1 MDSALSAAAT
11 THSEPFLLTRRR
23 SQSGAGEAL
32 SAFDVSRSGSPL
44 LARSLIC
51 VGLLS
56 SALSSAQPGPML
68 PALSCT
74 QLGPSLPLQG
84 RAWLGHSPLAL
95 DLVNLG
101 LFLFVQSGAS
111 FGTAAMTKLELSSC
125 LSVRS
130 MTNLEFLS
138 SVLSCARFEST
149 LLVLDFALLGSPVP
163 LHSPA

>member
-1 MDSALSAAAT
+1 
-11 THSEPFLLTRRR
+11 
-23 SQSGAGEAL
+23 
-32 SAFDVSRSGSPL
+32 
-44 LARSLIC
+44 
-51 VGLLS
+51 
-56 SALSSAQPGPML
+56 ML

-84 RAWLGHSPLAL
+84 RAWLGPSPLAL
-95 DLVNLG
+95 DLVNPG
-101 LFLFVQSGAS
+101 LFLFVQSEAS
-111 FGTAAMTKLELSSC
+111 FGPGVMTKLELSSC

-149 LLVLDFALLGSPVP
+149 LLVLDFALLGSAVP